1 MRLSGRSV
9 DTIYIHGFGMQKHVQ
24 AWCCVK
30 RVVLCTLLM
39 VFLNN
44 GLFTL
49 CFDFSLEIMIQT
61 PHDNKSSDLVWF
73 TQLIFF
79 FQRRNRPKW
88 IVQIIIWVNNVFCE
102 PLIIFFLHF
111 FYQLAEWTFFFH
123 FYWWHHAIGDW
134 IYIRIKQ
141 INQINYAPMAR
152 KLRIEKNKIRS
163 NIVETGPRIPLTS
176 TQIYE
181 PNLFTWEAS

>member
-1 MRLSGRSV
+1 MWLSGRSV
-9 DTIYIHGFGMQKHVQ
+9 DTIYMHGFGMQKHVQ

-79 FQRRNRPKW
+79 STEKPTKMNSTNYYMAKQCFLWTINY
-88 IVQIIIWVNNVFCE
+88 
-102 PLIIFFLHF
+102 FFLHF
-111 FYQLAEWTFFFH
+111 LSARSMNILFSIFIDGIMRL
-123 FYWWHHAIGDW
+123 D
-134 IYIRIKQ
+134 IRIKQ